1 MVRYFVIRRTYPN
14 FENLVFWARLEEI
27 GFTVNVSH
35 GISAFV
41 MPRRDFGGT
50 GWNNGMK
57 IDTQRFIDRYVGI
70 FICRILSL
78 YYALIKKDDEAPAP
92 RKILIILLSE
102 MGALVLAHAMFQ
114 RLKEKYPRAELR
126 VMLFAKNREVV
137 ELLGIVPSENILT
150 IDNNSMRTFTRD
162 MLKVISAMRKIKFD
176 TVIDCELFSRISS
189 ILSFLSG
196 AAVRIG
202 FHPHT
207 QEGLY
212 RGNFMNRPVLYNPY
226 HHISRQFLTL
236 VEAIDSATCPKA
248 KREMPA
254 GNLAAPAIQI
264 EPHEIENARKRLLDK
279 APEIEGKRI
288 VLIYPGGGL
297 LPIRAWPL
305 ENYCRLTAELLQKG
319 YAVCVIG
326 LPEDKKTAEKI
337 LSHNQNPSC
346 VNLTGYTKTIRE
358 LLLIFHF
365 SALLITNDGGPGH
378 FAAMT
383 PIPAIIFYGPE
394 TPTLYGT
401 IDNSAVN
408 LFLGLS
414 CSPCV
419 TAYNHRK
426 SPCDGDNMC
435 LKKIKPDQV
444 LSKALEILES

>member
-1 MVRYFVIRRTYPN
+1 MI
-14 FENLVFWARLEEI
+14 
-27 GFTVNVSH
+27 
-35 GISAFV
+35 AFV
-41 MPRRDFGGT
+41 LEQYLSTPDWKF
-50 GWNNGMK
+50 GMK
-57 IDTQRFIDRYVGI
+57 IDTQRFIDRYLGI

-78 YYALIKKDDEAPAP
+78 YHRLAKKDSRTAAP
-92 RKILIILLSE
+92 RKMLIILLSE
-102 MGALVLAHAMFQ
+102 MGALVLAYAMFQ
-114 RLKEKYPRAELR
+114 RLKEKFPGAELH
-126 VMLFAKNREVV
+126 VMLFEKNREVV
-137 ELLGIVPSENILT
+137 ELLGIVPSENIWA
-150 IDNNSMRTFTRD
+150 INDSSMRSFVRD
-162 MLKVISAMRKIKFD
+162 MLKVLFNLRRIKFD

-196 AAVRIG
+196 AAARIG
-202 FHPHT
+202 FHPYT

-212 RGNFMNRPVLYNPY
+212 RGSFINRPVLYNPY

-236 VEAIDSATCPKA
+236 VEAIDSSTRPNA
-248 KREMPA
+248 KREIGDEKP
-254 GNLAAPAIQI
+254 AAPVVQV
-264 EPHEIENARKRLLDK
+264 EPHEIENARNRLFDK
-279 APEIEGKRI
+279 APEIRGKQI

-305 ENYCRLTAELLQKG
+305 ENYCRLTAELLDRG
-319 YAVCVIG
+319 YAVGVIG
-326 LPEDKKTAEKI
+326 LAEDKATAEKI
-337 LSHNQNPSC
+337 LSHNRNSSC
-346 VNLTGYTKTIRE
+346 VDLTGYTKTIRE
-358 LLLIFHF
+358 LMLIFHF

-401 IDNSAVN
+401 LGNHAVN

-435 LKKIKPDQV
+435 LKKIEPDQV
-444 LSKALEILES
+444 LSRALEILEG